1 MSFWAFSD
9 TLCKFPNPQG
19 HCVLN
24 WVLGGGFVRKSV
36 HWLKWICFT
45 QILLKVSKYH
55 KKNWYF
61 PNLKK
66 KKHLQCFA
74 ITLQVNFPS
83 HYLNFHWRWR
93 WWDWIQAT
101 FTYFFYFNNVHT
113 RLPHKHQINIMC
125 NVEKSKME
133 GTKKR
138 LFKLFCNLTSTQWF
152 QCLFEVCCS

>member
-66 KKHLQCFA
+66 K
-74 ITLQVNFPS
+74 
-83 HYLNFHWRWR
+83 
-93 WWDWIQAT
+93 T
-101 FTYFFYFNNVHT
+101 FTMFCHYT
-113 RLPHKHQINIMC
+113 S
-125 NVEKSKME
+125 SKFS
-133 GTKKR
+133 
-138 LFKLFCNLTSTQWF
+138 LS
-152 QCLFEVCCS
+152 LFEFSLKVKVMGLNPGYFLKSFLLVNWRRKFLICHCASFQWHNRNKL